1 MYKNKISELGAARMA
16 AFLENS
22 VGSRDQILV
31 ESGNK
36 GHGRSYARIRLEG
49 DFITPGSL
57 VDVTV
62 TGHDG
67 QMLTAARITG

>member
-1 MYKNKISELGAARMA
+1 MQ

-31 ESGNK
+31 ESGNT
-36 GHGRSYARIRLEG
+36 GHGRSYARMRIAG
-49 DFITPGSL
+49 DFIPPGTL

-67 QMLTAARITG
+67 QSLTAERMTG

>member
-1 MYKNKISELGAARMA
+1 MQ
-16 AFLENS
+16 
-22 VGSRDQILV
+22 VD
-31 ESGNK
+31 
-36 GHGRSYARIRLEG
+36 G

-67 QMLTAARITG
+67 QMLTATRMT